1 LAASLPTG
9 TYSTNTPKLEY
20 ALARAAFLDS
30 LEEGCVTFGIRR
42 SLRDTFAEVI
52 EMVVRA
58 STDVVGIR
66 PAQWTLSRSLAYLQ
80 IDRAVFVK
88 VEDYCG
94 TDRDMWSVADRDVYV
109 SGYGNEKQIKALRK
123 KVEEITDQ
131 DFRAPTIIWHYVAGQ
146 GQRRTATIQ
155 FSEPKPV
162 HDEYYPWMTAGVC
175 DYYDRFMQS
184 EENILVL
191 LGETGTGK
199 TSFIRS
205 LIWHS
210 RWDAAF
216 TYDEKLLGTDDMF
229 VEFLTNDVEL
239 MVIEDADLFLTNRQ
253 HDGNRMMAR
262 FLNISDGLFKSDR
275 IKKIIFTAN
284 LTQPERIDN
293 ALLREGRCFDCMMFR
308 PLSWA
313 ETTRAAAAAAI
324 SPPAESGR
332 SYTLAQLFAKRRRGV
347 QAFGFG

>member
-1 LAASLPTG
+1 VIERARQLAASLPTG

-30 LEEGCVTFGIRR
+30 LEEGCVMFGIRR

-58 STDVVGIR
+58 ITDVVGIR

-80 IDRAVFVK
+80 IDRTVFVK

-162 HDEYYPWMTAGVC
+162 HDEYYPWMTAGVS

-275 IKKIIFTAN
+275 TKK
-284 LTQPERIDN
+284 
-293 ALLREGRCFDCMMFR
+293 
-308 PLSWA
+308 S
-313 ETTRAAAAAAI
+313 
-324 SPPAESGR
+324 SS
-332 SYTLAQLFAKRRRGV
+332 RRT
-347 QAFGFG
+347 